1 MFVTLAYKRRD
12 DKVLKSHKLGEA
24 VLLVGLAVAFA
35 TPALAGSF
43 DCGKLKFFSTIELD
57 DGVFNF
63 GKVPVGKTDSAT
75 ITVKNSDPHFSA
87 DISSF
92 EVMPTPPFA
101 IDSTGTTCMKGE
113 FAPKTK
119 CNVVV
124 TCSPQAEGKFK
135 GELTFTSAIKR
146 CKTQGIKLKC
156 VGVAPVS
163 TATATDTATPSATPS
178 ATVTQTAT
186 QTATP
191 TATPTATATRTATA
205 TVTKT
210 ATATLTAT
218 ATFTAT
224 GTATSTA
231 TPSATPTRTPVPASY
246 STCTNTLNPSFE
258 HPSVTVMG
266 NNVAVAGTDGTN
278 LTAFLSSDGG
288 WTFGSM
294 PITLAADTDSTIK
307 PQCKWDLKVSLR
319 LECAYYTGSDIDWVS
334 YDTSSKTVNGPNTAI
349 SSANFP
355 AYLPYDGVLY
365 VAGTNSD
372 GVPFSQSTDG
382 KTWST
387 VVYPFVQGSNFAVPT
402 ITAGIRGVVVTG
414 QGIATGNLQDIVGST
429 YNGTSFSTP
438 YNIYI
443 APTMNDSVFFGPPNT
458 FMANNFLV
466 IFGADTNAS
475 SAFVFSA
482 LGDLSKTMPTF
493 NTTQIATGYSAI
505 AGFLVNPPATLA
517 AGVGIGGSNQWATL
531 YQGDVTIPGSFTSM
545 ELNSTTTFQIAADGN
560 TNLGVFA
567 ATIGENSTSV
577 YVCTQ

>member
-1 MFVTLAYKRRD
+1 LFVTLALKRRD
-12 DKVLKSHKLGEA
+12 DKVLKSHKFGGA
-24 VLLVGLAVAFA
+24 VLLIMLAVVFA
-35 TPALAGSF
+35 IPALAGSF
-43 DCGKLKFFSTIELD
+43 DCGKLKFYQTVDL
-57 DGVFNF
+57 DGVFSF
-63 GKVPVGKTDSAT
+63 GKVPVGKTDTAT
-75 ITVKNSDPHFSA
+75 ITVKNNDPHFSA
-87 DISSF
+87 DISSI

-135 GELTFTSAIKR
+135 GELTFTSTIKR

-156 VGVAPVS
+156 EGIAPVS
-163 TATATDTATPSATPS
+163 TATATDTATPTATPS
-178 ATVTQTAT
+178 ATVT

-191 TATPTATATRTATA
+191 TATPTATTRTATA

-224 GTATSTA
+224 GTATSTGS
-231 TPSATPTRTPVPASY
+231 PSATPTATPVPASY
-246 STCTNTLNPSFE
+246 STCTNPVNPSFE
-258 HPSVTVMG
+258 HPSVTVSA
-266 NNVAVAGTDGTN
+266 NNVAVAGVDGTN

-288 WTFGSM
+288 SSFGSM
-294 PITLAADTDSTIK
+294 PITLTADTDSTIK

-334 YDTSSKTVNGPNTAI
+334 YDTSSKTVTGPNTAI
-349 SSANFP
+349 STASFP
-355 AYLPYDGVLY
+355 AYLPYNGVLY

-382 KTWST
+382 TTWSK
-387 VVYPFVQGSNFAVPT
+387 VVYPFGQGTNFAVPT
-402 ITAGIRGVVVTG
+402 VTAGIRGFVVTG

-458 FMANNFLV
+458 FMANNFLI
-466 IFGADTNAS
+466 IFGADTNATS
-475 SAFVFSA
+475 GFVFSA
-482 LGDLSKTMPTF
+482 LGDLSQTMPTF
-493 NTTQIATGYSAI
+493 KTTQIATGYSAI

-545 ELNSTTTFQIAADGN
+545 ELNSTNTFQIAADGN
-560 TNLGVFA
+560 VNLGVFA

-577 YVCTQ
+577 YVCTP

>member
-1 MFVTLAYKRRD
+1 
-12 DKVLKSHKLGEA
+12 VLKSHKFGGA
-24 VLLVGLAVAFA
+24 VLLIVLAVVFA

-43 DCGKLKFFSTIELD
+43 DCGKLKFYQTVDL
-57 DGVFNF
+57 DGVLNF
-63 GKVPVGKTDSAT
+63 GRVSVGKTDTAT
-75 ITVKNSDPHFSA
+75 ITVKNNDLHFSA

-163 TATATDTATPSATPS
+163 TETATTTPTPTATPTTTATAT
-178 ATVTQTAT
+178 AT
-186 QTATP
+186 Q

-205 TVTKT
+205 TATKT

-258 HPSVTVMG
+258 HPSVTVSG

-294 PITLAADTDSTIK
+294 PIILAADTDSTIK
-307 PQCKWDLKVSLR
+307 PQCKWRLDTKLDLR
-319 LECAYYTGSDIDWVS
+319 LDCAYYTGRDIDWVS
-334 YDTSSKTVNGPNTAI
+334 YDTGSKTVSGPNTAI
-349 SSANFP
+349 STANFP
-355 AYLPYDGVLY
+355 AYLPYNGAFYL
-365 VAGTNSD
+365 AGTNSD

-382 KTWST
+382 TTWT
-387 VVYPFVQGSNFAVPT
+387 TPVYPFGQGSNYAVPT
-402 ITAGIRGVVVTG
+402 VTAGIRGFVVTG

-560 TNLGVFA
+560 VNLGVFA

-577 YVCTQ
+577 YVCIQ